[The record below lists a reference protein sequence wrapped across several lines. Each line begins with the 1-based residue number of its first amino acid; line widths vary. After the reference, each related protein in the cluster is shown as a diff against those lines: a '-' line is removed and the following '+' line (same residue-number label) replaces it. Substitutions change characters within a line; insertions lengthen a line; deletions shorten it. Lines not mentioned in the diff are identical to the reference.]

1 MKFFSALM
9 LLSLCSIS
17 LPAQQ
22 TINGTIQYAGLERS
36 YILYVPAIYE
46 PAGME
51 VPLVFNFHGYTS
63 TANEQMLY
71 GDFRGIADTANFL
84 VVHPMGTEDN
94 SGITHWNVG
103 WGGSTVDDI
112 GFTNALLDTLLAN
125 YQINED
131 RIYSTGMSNGGFLS
145 YELACELS
153 ERIAAI
159 ASVTG
164 TMNAGRFATCNPS
177 HPMPVMEIHGTA
189 DAVVPYNGA
198 NWIEGT
204 EEVVAFWADFNNLNQ
219 EPTIT
224 DVPNTNTNDGSTV
237 ERWVYSAGANSVQV
251 ELFKIFQGAHTWP
264 GSIFAF
270 PGTNYD
276 INASRE
282 IWRFFSRYD
291 INGPLQVTSTDV
303 ALVDDAVRVFPNP
316 ATDVINLVGTPATGS
331 SYQLATLT
339 GQVVKTGF
347 LTADH
352 SQIEVTSL
360 PKGVYLLQLE
370 GQLLKVI
377 KQ

>member
-9 LLSLCSIS
+9 LLTLCSIS

-22 TINGTIQYAGLERS
+22 TINGTIQYDGLERS
-36 YILYVPAIYE
+36 YILYVPAIYDAE
-46 PAGME
+46 GPE

-94 SGITHWNVG
+94 NGITHWNVG

-145 YELACELS
+145 YDLACELS

-164 TMNAGRFATCNPS
+164 TMNIGRFASCNPS
-177 HPMPVMEIHGTA
+177 RPMPVMEIHGTA
-189 DAVVPYNGA
+189 DATVPYNGA
-198 NWIEGT
+198 SWIEGT

-224 DVPNTNTNDGSTV
+224 DVPNINTNDGSTV
-237 ERWVYSAGANSVQV
+237 EHWVYSAGASSVQV
-251 ELFKIFQGAHTWP
+251 ELFKILQGAHTWP

-276 INASRE
+276 INASQE

-291 INGPLQVTSTDV
+291 INGPLQITSAEETP
-303 ALVDDAVRVFPNP
+303 AEQTISVFPNP
-316 ATDVINLVGTPATGS
+316 TTGIVHLVGTPVGGS
-331 SYQLATLT
+331 YYQLSTLA
-339 GQVVKTGF
+339 GQVLKTGF
-347 LTADH
+347 LFADQP
-352 SQIEVTSL
+352 QIEMTTL
-360 PKGVYLLQLE
+360 PKGVYLLQFE
-370 GQLLKVI
+370 RQLLKVI